1 MMEMMKMVEE
11 NAKKM
16 KKAASD
22 TRLKEEEVITDR
34 HRMPG

>member
-1 MMEMMKMVEE
+1 MEMMKMVEE

-22 TRLKEEEVITDR
+22 TLKEEEVITDR